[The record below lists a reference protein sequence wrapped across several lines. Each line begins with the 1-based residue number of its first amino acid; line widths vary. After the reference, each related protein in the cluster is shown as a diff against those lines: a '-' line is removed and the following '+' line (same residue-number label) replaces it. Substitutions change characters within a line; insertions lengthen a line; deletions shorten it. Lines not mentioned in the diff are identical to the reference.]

1 MTQQPI
7 PKSEAMAK
15 RKYVRRLPPEKDR
28 RRHISERYA
37 ERNAAVLARRA
48 QGATLERIGDEF
60 GISGEMV
67 RQILKKEERRRK
79 DGKDSA

>member
-1 MTQQPI
+1 
-7 PKSEAMAK
+7 MAK

-28 RRHISERYA
+28 RYRIADRYA
-37 ERNAAVLARRA
+37 DRNAAVLARRA

-67 RQILKKEERRRK
+67 RQILLKAERKAKEGKK
-79 DGKDSA
+79 